1 MRKRWESEQVC
12 LSCFLFSNRWY
23 TDPDFKVRAAQLS
36 KLCNSG
42 LIPIFYWLEV
52 YCCVQC
58 TDTRGAREGAV
69 SALIISRSADAE

>member
-42 LIPIFYWLEV
+42 LIPIFIGWE
-52 YCCVQC
+52 C
-58 TDTRGAREGAV
+58 TVVCNAQTPEEHEKE
-69 SALIISRSADAE
+69 LFQH